1 MHYHYMKISL
11 FYSKIRIAVL
21 NKTECTYK
29 ISFIIDLIKINLN
42 QKYHSLAVNKNYSCQ
57 NDTVQ

>member
-11 FYSKIRIAVL
+11 FYSKICIAVL
-21 NKTECTYK
+21 NKTEMHALIK
-29 ISFIIDLIKINLN
+29 ISFIMNLMKINWN
-42 QKYHSLAVNKNYSCQ
+42 QTLAVNKNYSCQ